1 MPRCGRRHCGRDTE
15 VAATLGG
22 LWVADWTR
30 RAAAS
35 IHRHRE
41 ELIELDR
48 AIGDG
53 DHGENLDRGYTAA
66 LKALDNEA
74 DPAPA
79 PLLRSI
85 AMALMST
92 VGGASGPLLGT
103 AYLRMAGAAREDI
116 GPNELVA
123 MLQAACTGIQERGKA
138 AEEEKTMVDAWAPAV
153 RAAAH
158 AAEVGGG
165 CHAVLE
171 AAARAAAVGAQ
182 STFDMV
188 ATKGR
193 ASYLGVRSAGHLD
206 PGAVST
212 SYILAAAQEAA
223 KEETTGS

>member
-1 MPRCGRRHCGRDTE
+1 
-15 VAATLGG
+15 
-22 LWVADWTR
+22 
-30 RAAAS
+30 
-35 IHRHRE
+35 
-41 ELIELDR
+41 LDR

-123 MLQAACTGIQERGKA
+123 MLQAACAGIQERGKA
-138 AEEEKTMVDAWAPAV
+138 AEAEKTMVDAWAPAV

-165 CHAVLE
+165 CHEVLE
-171 AAARAAAVGAQ
+171 AAARAATIGAQ

-193 ASYLGVRSAGHLD
+193 ASYLGPRSAGHLD

-223 KEETTGS
+223 KEETADS